1 MVNSHTDCHAA
12 VRNHM
17 PGNLVFSSLG
27 FSPALQS
34 PASAM
39 VSLSPDGHSHHA
51 PHNLVPFPT
60 QSWWGGRAER
70 GCSCPSVPVP
80 HQPASSEHARVT
92 QWQVSVTAPCPG
104 YLFWP
109 SHGWDTTAWRHGMGQ
124 HQDSHW
130 WRTLASHQ
138 RKVELMCESGLE
150 GEGWDHRRSARDVAL
165 TLSLRCQHVL
175 FPRGGSWPC
184 HWAGLETAPSEHFL
198 LLPLS
203 PKESGPPHLSLGK

>member
-60 QSWWGGRAER
+60 QSWWGGRAEG

-104 YLFWP
+104 YLFCLLMAETPWP
-109 SHGWDTTAWRHGMGQ
+109 GDMVWANIKTVT
-124 HQDSHW
+124 
-130 WRTLASHQ
+130 
-138 RKVELMCESGLE
+138 
-150 GEGWDHRRSARDVAL
+150 GEGLWPVTRGK
-165 TLSLRCQHVL
+165 LSSCV
-175 FPRGGSWPC
+175 
-184 HWAGLETAPSEHFL
+184 
-198 LLPLS
+198 
-203 PKESGPPHLSLGK
+203 SLGWKVKGETTGGQPGMWHLL